1 MGTPKEHI
9 EEIRRSKFSI
19 GGEAN
24 PLTEDLHQ
32 AVKNLSAELYAKDV
46 HFLMELI
53 QNAEDNEY
61 DKGVDPSLEFVV
73 TSKDI
78 TETGAQATLL
88 IFNNEKGFSRKNIE
102 SICSVGR
109 STKKGNRKRGYIGE
123 KGIGFKSVFLITARP
138 YIFSNG
144 YQIRFSEEPCQHCNV
159 GYIVPEWV
167 EANPTLSVIRQVY
180 GSSATL
186 PATTLVLPLKSD
198 KVKPVKQKLSSIHP
212 EVLLFLSKIK
222 KLSVREDNEDPRLN
236 TVSAI
241 SISTET
247 DFVKK
252 KNIDAES
259 YLLHLSAD
267 EKSGLGECSYY
278 MWKQKFPVRREH
290 RVDRRMEVDEWVI
303 TLAFPNGE
311 RLNRGT
317 SSPGIYAF
325 LPTEMVTNFPFIIQA
340 DFLLAS
346 SRETILLD
354 DIWNQGILDCVPTAF
369 VNAFTSLVRSSE
381 GAPISTLTHMFGFLP
396 VNESPYPILNGVRDS
411 IKRKLLDES
420 IIPCE
425 SYVEQQFFQKPNDVG
440 RLFPAFWNLLNKAR
454 KQGVVLHNI
463 SSHGRFIVN
472 SAFDKEMY
480 NHILSFLEV
489 KHVDNGWYA
498 KCIQSSNFV
507 LGVSEDVYLELLA
520 FVAEKWSSSF
530 KTTEMMNIQLL
541 KYVDFDEDVVLCSIY
556 EALNGD
562 RSLLLSREP
571 GHISWLINWNS
582 EFRFANH
589 LFFAKST
596 QSAVGDHSKSQTVL
610 DWLKDEVKVRS
621 VNVHDYAVLVL
632 NSHSDDRKIA
642 MALAYFLHQSLRRN
656 YLSKDQVVALCCK
669 LPLVDNY
676 GHVTRQWKGV
686 VVPANGSKW
695 VQLIGSNPWKDAG
708 YVVLGEDYLH
718 SGSYAGDCSSKEELL
733 AFLKINVAAMDIP
746 DLPPPDAEITSMY
759 SPLTKEN
766 ALLML
771 DWIRNMKRNRLSYP
785 KRFLTCVREGSWLK
799 VSLSG
804 SPSYR
809 PPSKSF
815 FHTSSWG
822 HLLQNRSVL
831 VDIPLVDQGFYGSE
845 LIQYK
850 EELSTI
856 GVMFEFKEAC
866 EYIGQHF
873 MSLATYSTLT
883 KVHVM
888 SILNF
893 IKYLREK
900 YLSPDTFINSIND
913 RRWLQTTQGEKSP
926 QESVFLDSEWDAASQ
941 ISDIPFIDNKH
952 YGNEIHSFKIELMLL
967 GVVFG
972 FNQNYQLVVDN
983 LRSST
988 RIGCLSTDALLLIL
1002 KCICNLRS
1010 SEKICRAL
1018 KDNKC
1023 MKTINMG
1030 WKSPAECFLLDPVW
1044 GCLLQVFC
1052 SFPLIDTNFYGSN
1065 ILSFK
1070 SELQKLGVVVNF
1082 EEATKAFVAVFRQQ
1096 TSKGSLNKDSAHS
1109 LLSCYRKLKNT
1120 SFPSDLKSCIQEVEW
1135 LRTRTGD
1142 KLPKECILF
1151 DSAWE
1156 ALSSISL
1163 LPFIDDSEARYGRSI
1178 HEYKDELKSLGVA
1191 VTFESGAKFVP
1202 ASLRFPDDP
1211 SVITV
1216 PAAISLLVCLQKLQ
1230 VDNNDYLI
1238 ALRSKLARKWMKTNA
1253 GYRSPDKCF
1262 LFGPQWNPI
1271 LLPEDG
1277 PFIDE
1282 NFYGSNIGSYK
1293 KELKSLG
1300 VVVEIGDGCSLL
1312 ADYLDSHS
1320 SRITITRI
1328 YKYLSKFNWE
1338 PAKEDARK
1346 IWIPN
1351 GDNDGDWVNSDDCVL
1366 HDKSG
1371 YFGLQLHVLEK
1382 HYDRELLS
1390 FFSKLGVKSNPSLDD
1405 FIKLWNSWEN
1415 AGRNLSQSECQ
1426 TFWEFIVKHWS
1437 SRSEKIL
1444 SENLSKLPASSGLKK
1459 EILVLDKRDVF
1470 IGDDLYLKDLFEKSS
1485 SHHLFV
1491 WYPQPSLQSL
1501 PRQELLEIYS
1511 KIGVRNLSESVLKKS
1526 LSSVN
1531 CDGLE
1536 QMQPKEIFIGR
1547 GLFKLILGFLADPL
1561 LQMEVHKRHAALK
1574 CLMDVSIFAT
1584 LEPITMDCSL
1594 SLSSGEVLNV
1604 NMSRMICWERK
1615 NSKIFLQKLDKSGG
1629 YKSKL
1634 EYATYF
1640 SEVVAEGILKEKEDF
1655 VPQLAELIKYFW
1667 RMKNFSPLPSL
1678 LNRRE
1683 DMVVNGLEELSGV
1696 FCSGEMPNGIS
1707 GLARS
1712 LLNVD

>member
-259 YLLHLSAD
+259 YLLHLSDD

-278 MWKQKFPVRREH
+278 MWKQSFPVRREH

-303 TLAFPNGE
+303 TLAFPNRE

-354 DIWNQGILDCVPTAF
+354 DIWNQGILDCVPSAF

-396 VNESPYPILNGVRDS
+396 VNESPYPILNRVRDS

-425 SYVEQQFFQKPNDVG
+425 SYVKQQFFQKPNDVG

-454 KQGVVLHNI
+454 KQGVVLHSI

-472 SAFDKEMY
+472 SAFDNEMY
-480 NHILSFLEV
+480 NHILNFLEV
-489 KHVDNGWYA
+489 KQVDHGWYA

-520 FVAEKWSSSF
+520 FVAERWSSSF

-541 KYVDFDEDVVLCSIY
+541 KYVDFDDDVVLCSIY

-562 RSLLLSREP
+562 HSLLLSCEP
-571 GHISWLINWNS
+571 GHISWLIDWNS
-582 EFRFANH
+582 EFRIVNH

-596 QSAVGDHSKSQTVL
+596 QAAVGDHSKSQTVL

-621 VNVHDYAVLVL
+621 VSVHDYAVLLL

-642 MALAYFLHQSLRRN
+642 MALAHFLHQSLTRN
-656 YLSKDQVVALCCK
+656 YLSKDQVAALCRK
-669 LPLVDNY
+669 LPLVDHY
-676 GHVTRQWKGV
+676 GHVTRQRKGV

-695 VQLIGSNPWKDAG
+695 AQLIGSNPWKDEG

-718 SGSYAGDCSSKEELL
+718 SGRYAGVCISKEELL
-733 AFLKINVAAMDIP
+733 AFLKNNVAAMDIP
-746 DLPPPDAEITSMY
+746 DLPPPDAEISSMS

-771 DWIRNMKRNRLSYP
+771 DWMRKMKRNWVSFP
-785 KRFLTCVREGSWLK
+785 KRFLTCIREGSWLK

-804 SPSYR
+804 SPGYR

-822 HLLQNRSVL
+822 HLLQNGSVL

-850 EELSTI
+850 EELSRI

-866 EYIGQHF
+866 EYIGEHF

-900 YLSPDTFINSIND
+900 YLSPDTFINSIKD
-913 RRWLQTTQGEKSP
+913 RPWLQTTQGEKSP

-952 YGNEIHSFKIELMLL
+952 FGSAILSFKTELKLL

-983 LRSST
+983 LRSPT
-988 RIGCLSTDALLLIL
+988 RLGCLSSDALLLIL
-1002 KCICNLRS
+1002 KCIRNLRS
-1010 SEKICRAL
+1010 SDKICRAL
-1018 KDNKC
+1018 KDSKC

-1030 WKSPAECFLLDPVW
+1030 WKSPAECYLLDPVW
-1044 GCLLQVFC
+1044 GSLLQVFC
-1052 SFPLIDTNFYGSN
+1052 SFPLIDTNFYGSS

-1070 SELQKLGVVVNF
+1070 RELQKLGVVVNF
-1082 EEATKAFVAVFRQQ
+1082 EEATKAFVAVFRRQ
-1096 TSKGSLNKDSAHS
+1096 TSKGSLNKDSTHS
-1109 LLSCYRKLKNT
+1109 LLSCYRKLKKT
-1120 SFPSDLKSCIQEVEW
+1120 SFNFPSDLKRCIQEVGW
-1135 LRTRTGD
+1135 LRTRIGD

-1211 SVITV
+1211 SIITV
-1216 PAAISLLVCLQKLQ
+1216 PAAISMLVCLRKL
-1230 VDNNDYLI
+1230 DMDHNDYLI

-1282 NFYGSNIGSYK
+1282 TFYGSNIGSYK

-1300 VVVEIGDGCSLL
+1300 VAVEIGDGCSLL

-1351 GDNDGDWVNSDDCVL
+1351 GDNDGDWVNCDDCVL

-1371 YFGLQLHVLEK
+1371 FFGLQLHVLEK
-1382 HYDRELLS
+1382 HYDKELLS
-1390 FFSKLGVKSNPSLDD
+1390 FFSNLGVKSNPSLDD
-1405 FIKLWNSWEN
+1405 FLKLWNSWEN
-1415 AGRNLSQSECQ
+1415 AGRSLSQSECQ

-1437 SRSEKIL
+1437 SRTEKFL

-1459 EILVLDKRDVF
+1459 EILMLDKRDVF

-1491 WYPQPSLQSL
+1491 WYPQPSLPSL

-1531 CDGLE
+1531 CDGLK
-1536 QMQPKEIFIGR
+1536 QVQPKEIFIGGR

-1561 LQMEVHKRHAALK
+1561 LQMEVHKRHEALK

-1584 LEPITMDCSL
+1584 LEPVTMDCSL

-1604 NMSRMICWERK
+1604 EVSRMICWERK
-1615 NSKIFLQKLDKSGG
+1615 SSKIFLQKLDKSGG

-1655 VPQLAELIKYFW
+1655 VPQLAELIKLGFILEFDEAAIEFL
-1667 RMKNFSPLPSL
+1667 MKTENLQIFL
-1678 LNRRE
+1678 E
-1683 DMVVNGLEELSGV
+1683 DEEFLSSA
-1696 FCSGEMPNGIS
+1696 FTSE
-1707 GLARS
+1707 
-1712 LLNVD
+1712 

>member
-9 EEIRRSKFSI
+9 QEIRRSKFSI

-61 DKGVDPSLEFVV
+61 EKGVDPSLEFVV

-78 TETGAQATLL
+78 TETGAQSTLL

-186 PATTLVLPLKSD
+186 PATTLVLPLKPD

-241 SISTET
+241 SISSET

-278 MWKQKFPVRREH
+278 MWKQKFPVKREH

-325 LPTEMVTNFPFIIQA
+325 LPTEMATNFPFIIQA

-354 DIWNQGILDCVPTAF
+354 DIWNQGILDCVPSAF
-369 VNAFTSLVRSSE
+369 VSAFTSLVRSGES
-381 GAPISTLTHMFGFLP
+381 APDSTLTHMFGFLP
-396 VNESPYPILNGVRDS
+396 VNVSQYPILNGVRDS

-425 SYVEQQFFQKPNDVG
+425 SYVKQQFFQKPNDVG
-440 RLFPAFWNLLNKAR
+440 RLFPAFWKLLNKAR

-472 SAFDKEMY
+472 SAFDNEMY
-480 NHILSFLEV
+480 SHILNFLEV
-489 KHVDNGWYA
+489 KQVDNGWYA

-507 LGVSEDVYLELLA
+507 LGVSDDVYLELLA
-520 FVAEKWSSSF
+520 FVAEKWLSSF

-541 KYVDFDEDVVLCSIY
+541 KYIDFDDDVVLCSIY
-556 EALNGD
+556 EALNGNH
-562 RSLLLSREP
+562 SLLLSRES

-596 QSAVGDHSKSQTVL
+596 QEAVKSHSKSQIVL

-621 VNVHDYAVLVL
+621 VNVHDYGLLLL
-632 NSHSDDRKIA
+632 NSLSDDRKIA
-642 MALAYFLHQSLRRN
+642 VAFTHFLHQSLTRS
-656 YLSKDQVVALCCK
+656 YLSKDEVAALCDK

-676 GHVTRQWKGV
+676 GHVTRQRKGV
-686 VVPANGSKW
+686 LVPANGSKW
-695 VQLIGSNPWKDAG
+695 VQLIGSNPWRHEG
-708 YVVLGEDYLH
+708 YVELGEDYLH
-718 SGSYAGDCSSKEELL
+718 SGIYAGVCSSKKELL
-733 AFLKINVAAMDIP
+733 RFLKNNVAAMDIP
-746 DLPPPDAEITSMY
+746 DLPPPDAAISSMS

-766 ALLML
+766 ALLL
-771 DWIRNMKRNRLSYP
+771 LEWIRKMKLNRVSLP
-785 KRFLTCVREGSWLK
+785 IRFLTCIRGGSWLK

-804 SPSYR
+804 SPGYR

-815 FHTSSWG
+815 FHASSWG
-822 HLLQNRSVL
+822 HLLQNGSVL

-845 LIQYK
+845 LNQYK
-850 EELSTI
+850 EELSTT

-866 EYIGQHF
+866 EYIGEHF

-883 KVHVM
+883 KGHVM

-900 YLSPDTFINSIND
+900 YLPPDTFINSIND
-913 RRWLQTTQGEKSP
+913 KRWLRTTQGDMSP
-926 QESVFLDSEWDAASQ
+926 QESVFLDNEWNAASQ
-941 ISDIPFIDNKH
+941 ISDIPFIDHKH
-952 YGNEIHSFKIELMLL
+952 YGDGIFSFKTELKLL

-983 LRSST
+983 LRSPT
-988 RIGCLSTDALLLIL
+988 LLGCVSSDAMLLIL
-1002 KCICNLRS
+1002 KCIRNLRS
-1010 SEKICRAL
+1010 SDNMCRAL
-1018 KDNKC
+1018 KDSKC

-1030 WKSPAECFLLDPVW
+1030 CKSPAECFLLDPVW

-1052 SFPLIDTNFYGSN
+1052 SFPLVDKNFYGSN
-1065 ILSFK
+1065 ILSYK
-1070 SELQKLGVVVNF
+1070 SELQKLGVVVTF
-1082 EEATKAFVAVFRQQ
+1082 EEATQAFVSVFRQQ
-1096 TSKGSLNKDSAHS
+1096 TSKGSLNKDSVHS
-1109 LLSCYRKLKNT
+1109 LLACYRKLKTT
-1120 SFPSDLKSCIQEVEW
+1120 SFKFPADLKSCIQEGKW
-1135 LRTRTGD
+1135 LRTRIGD
-1142 KLPKECILF
+1142 KVPKECILF

-1156 ALSSISL
+1156 AVSSISM

-1178 HEYKDELKSLGVA
+1178 HGYKDELKSLGVT
-1191 VTFESGAKFVP
+1191 VTFASGAKFVP

-1216 PAAISLLVCLQKLQ
+1216 PVAISLLECLQKLEMEH
-1230 VDNNDYLI
+1230 NDDLI
-1238 ALRSKLARKWMKTNA
+1238 ANLRSKLARKWLKTNA

-1262 LFGPQWNPI
+1262 LFGPQWNLI

-1282 NFYGSNIGSYK
+1282 NFYGSSIVSYK

-1300 VVVEIGDGCSLL
+1300 VVVEVEDGCSLL
-1312 ADYLDSHS
+1312 ADYLDCHS
-1320 SRITITRI
+1320 SSITITRI

-1338 PAKEDARK
+1338 PAKEDPRN

-1351 GDNDGDWVNSDDCVL
+1351 GDNDGEWVNCDDCVL

-1371 YFGLQLHVLEK
+1371 FFGLQLHVLEK
-1382 HYDRELLS
+1382 HYDKELLS
-1390 FFSKLGVKSNPSLDD
+1390 FFSKFGVKSNPSLDD
-1405 FIKLWNSWEN
+1405 FHKLWNSWEN
-1415 AGRNLSQSECQ
+1415 ADRSLSQSECQ

-1437 SRSEKIL
+1437 PRTEKFL
-1444 SENLSKLPASSGLKK
+1444 SENLSKLPAGSGLKK
-1459 EILVLDKRDVF
+1459 EILMLDKRDVF

-1485 SHHLFV
+1485 SRHLFV
-1491 WYPQPSLQSL
+1491 WYPQPSLPSL

-1511 KIGVRNLSESVLKKS
+1511 KIGVCNLSESVLKKG

-1536 QMQPKEIFIGR
+1536 QVQPKETFIGR

-1561 LQMEVHKRHAALK
+1561 VQMEVHKRHEALK

-1594 SLSSGEVLNV
+1594 SLSSGEIINV
-1604 NMSRMICWERK
+1604 KVSRMMCWDRES
-1615 NSKIFLQKLDKSGG
+1615 SKIFTQKLDKSGG
-1629 YKSKL
+1629 YKCKL

-1640 SEVVAEGILKEKEDF
+1640 SEVVAEGILREKEDY
-1655 VPQLAELIKYFW
+1655 VPQLAELIKLGFILEFDEAAVEFL
-1667 RMKNFSPLPSL
+1667 MKTKNLQIFL
-1678 LNRRE
+1678 E
-1683 DMVVNGLEELSGV
+1683 DEEFLS
-1696 FCSGEMPNGIS
+1696 SASTSE
-1707 GLARS
+1707 
-1712 LLNVD
+1712 

>member
-1 MGTPKEHI
+1 M
-9 EEIRRSKFSI
+9 
-19 GGEAN
+19 
-24 PLTEDLHQ
+24 
-32 AVKNLSAELYAKDV
+32 
-46 HFLMELI
+46 
-53 QNAEDNEY
+53 
-61 DKGVDPSLEFVV
+61 
-73 TSKDI
+73 
-78 TETGAQATLL
+78 
-88 IFNNEKGFSRKNIE
+88 
-102 SICSVGR
+102 
-109 STKKGNRKRGYIGE
+109 
-123 KGIGFKSVFLITARP
+123 FLITARP

-186 PATTLVLPLKSD
+186 PATTLVLPLKPD

-241 SISTET
+241 SISSET
-247 DFVKK
+247 DFIKK

-259 YLLHLSAD
+259 YQLHLSAD

-278 MWKQKFPVRREH
+278 MWKQKFPVKREH

-325 LPTEMVTNFPFIIQA
+325 LPTEMATNFPFIIQA

-354 DIWNQGILDCVPTAF
+354 DIWNQGILDCVPSAF
-369 VNAFTSLVRSSE
+369 VSAFTSLVRSGE
-381 GAPISTLTHMFGFLP
+381 GAPDSTLAHMFGFLP
-396 VNESPYPILNGVRDS
+396 VNASRYPILNGVRDS

-420 IIPCE
+420 IVPCE
-425 SYVEQQFFQKPNDVG
+425 SYVKQQFFQKPNDVG

-472 SAFDKEMY
+472 SAFDNEMY
-480 NHILSFLEV
+480 SHILNFLEV
-489 KHVDNGWYA
+489 KQVDNGWYA

-507 LGVSEDVYLELLA
+507 LGVSDDVYLELLA
-520 FVAEKWSSSF
+520 FVAEKWLSSF

-541 KYVDFDEDVVLCSIY
+541 KYVDVNDDVVLCSIY

-562 RSLLLSREP
+562 HSLLLSRESV
-571 GHISWLINWNS
+571 HISWLINWNS

-596 QSAVGDHSKSQTVL
+596 QEAVKSHSKSQIVL

-621 VNVHDYAVLVL
+621 VNVHDYGLLLL
-632 NSHSDDRKIA
+632 NSLSDDRKIA
-642 MALAYFLHQSLRRN
+642 VAFTHFLHQSLTRS
-656 YLSKDQVVALCCK
+656 YLSKDQVAALCDK

-676 GHVTRQWKGV
+676 GHVTRQRKGV
-686 VVPANGSKW
+686 LVPANGSKW
-695 VQLIGSNPWKDAG
+695 VQLIGSNPWRHEG
-708 YVVLGEDYLH
+708 YVELGEDYLH
-718 SGSYAGDCSSKEELL
+718 SGSYAGVCSSKKELL
-733 AFLKINVAAMDIP
+733 RFLKNNVAAMDIP
-746 DLPPPDAEITSMY
+746 DLPPPDAEISSMS

-766 ALLML
+766 VLLML
-771 DWIRNMKRNRLSYP
+771 EWIRKMKLNRVFLP
-785 KRFLTCVREGSWLK
+785 IRFLTCIREGSWLK

-804 SPSYR
+804 SPGYR

-815 FHTSSWG
+815 FHASSWG
-822 HLLQNRSVL
+822 HLLQNGSVL

-845 LIQYK
+845 LNQYK
-850 EELSTI
+850 EELSTT

-866 EYIGQHF
+866 EYIGEHF

-883 KVHVM
+883 KGHVM

-900 YLSPDTFINSIND
+900 YLPPDTFINSIND
-913 RRWLQTTQGEKSP
+913 KWWLRTTQGDKSP
-926 QESVFLDSEWDAASQ
+926 QESVFLDNEWNAASQ
-941 ISDIPFIDNKH
+941 ISDIPFIDHKH
-952 YGNEIHSFKIELMLL
+952 YGDEIFSFKTELKLL

-983 LRSST
+983 LRSPT
-988 RIGCLSTDALLLIL
+988 RLGCVSSDAMLLIL
-1002 KCICNLRS
+1002 KCIRNLRS
-1010 SEKICRAL
+1010 SDKMCRAL
-1018 KDNKC
+1018 KESKC

-1030 WKSPAECFLLDPVW
+1030 CKSPAECFLLDPVW

-1052 SFPLIDTNFYGSN
+1052 SFPLIDKNFYGSN
-1065 ILSFK
+1065 ILSYK
-1070 SELQKLGVVVNF
+1070 SELQKLGVVVTF
-1082 EEATKAFVAVFRQQ
+1082 EEATQAFVAVFRQQ
-1096 TSKGSLNKDSAHS
+1096 TSKGSLKKDSVHS
-1109 LLSCYRKLKNT
+1109 LLACYRKLKTT
-1120 SFPSDLKSCIQEVEW
+1120 SFKFPSDLKSCIQEGKW
-1135 LRTRTGD
+1135 LRTRIGD
-1142 KLPKECILF
+1142 KVPKECILF

-1156 ALSSISL
+1156 AVSSISM

-1178 HEYKDELKSLGVA
+1178 HGYKDELKSLGVT
-1191 VTFESGAKFVP
+1191 VTFASGAKFVP

-1216 PAAISLLVCLQKLQ
+1216 PMAISLLECLQKLEMEH
-1230 VDNNDYLI
+1230 NDDLI
-1238 ALRSKLARKWMKTNA
+1238 ANLRSKLARKWLKTNA

-1282 NFYGSNIGSYK
+1282 NFYGSSIVSYK

-1300 VVVEIGDGCSLL
+1300 VAVEVGDGCSLL
-1312 ADYLDSHS
+1312 ADYLDCHS
-1320 SRITITRI
+1320 SSITITRI

-1338 PAKEDARK
+1338 PAKEDPRN

-1351 GDNDGDWVNSDDCVL
+1351 GDNDGEWVNCDDCVL

-1371 YFGLQLHVLEK
+1371 FFGLQLHVLEK
-1382 HYDRELLS
+1382 HYDKELLI
-1390 FFSKLGVKSNPSLDD
+1390 FFSKFGVKSNPSLDD
-1405 FIKLWNSWEN
+1405 FHKLWNSWEN
-1415 AGRNLSQSECQ
+1415 AGRSLSQSECQ

-1437 SRSEKIL
+1437 SRTEKFL
-1444 SENLSKLPASSGLKK
+1444 SENLSKLPAGSGLKK
-1459 EILVLDKRDVF
+1459 EILMLDKRDVF

-1485 SHHLFV
+1485 SRHLFV
-1491 WYPQPSLQSL
+1491 WYPQPSLPSL
-1501 PRQELLEIYS
+1501 PRQKLLEIYS
-1511 KIGVRNLSESVLKKS
+1511 KIGVRNLSESVLKKG

-1536 QMQPKEIFIGR
+1536 QVQPKETFIGR

-1561 LQMEVHKRHAALK
+1561 LQMEVHKRHEALK

-1594 SLSSGEVLNV
+1594 SLSSGEIMNV
-1604 NMSRMICWERK
+1604 KVSRMMCWDRES
-1615 NSKIFLQKLDKSGG
+1615 SKIFTQKLDKLGG
-1629 YKSKL
+1629 YKCKL

-1640 SEVVAEGILKEKEDF
+1640 SEVVAEGILREKEDY
-1655 VPQLAELIKYFW
+1655 VPQLAELIKLGFILEFDEAAVEFL
-1667 RMKNFSPLPSL
+1667 MKTKNLQIFL
-1678 LNRRE
+1678 E
-1683 DMVVNGLEELSGV
+1683 DEEFLS
-1696 FCSGEMPNGIS
+1696 SASTSE
-1707 GLARS
+1707 
-1712 LLNVD
+1712 